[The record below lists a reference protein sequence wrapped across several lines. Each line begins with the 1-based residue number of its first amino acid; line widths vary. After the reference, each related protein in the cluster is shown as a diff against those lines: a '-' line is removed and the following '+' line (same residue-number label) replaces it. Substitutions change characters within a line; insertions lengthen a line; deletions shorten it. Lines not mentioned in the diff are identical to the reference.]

1 AAPGHPAH
9 DPDGPAGGD
18 PRAHSG
24 LAVRRDGVGSGA
36 PDAARR
42 ARPDGIQH
50 DAGRDPGRQESPR
63 RAAQRGAA
71 GAGAPHHAAGH
82 GRRNRGGAARRAQPP
97 DAHQGSNLVNGD
109 ITRVEKPWG
118 YELHWAKTE
127 RYVGKLIHV
136 NAGHALSLQ
145 YHNLKDETIYLH
157 SGKLLFEIEEGG
169 ELKKREMLPGERVH
183 VTPKTV
189 HRMTAIEDSDIF
201 EVSTPE
207 LHDVVRLEDRY
218 GREDQKKD

>member
-1 AAPGHPAH
+1 M
-9 DPDGPAGGD
+9 
-18 PRAHSG
+18 S
-24 LAVRRDGVGSGA
+24 
-36 PDAARR
+36 
-42 ARPDGIQH
+42 
-50 DAGRDPGRQESPR
+50 
-63 RAAQRGAA
+63 
-71 GAGAPHHAAGH
+71 
-82 GRRNRGGAARRAQPP
+82 
-97 DAHQGSNLVNGD
+97 GD

-157 SGKLLFEIEEGG
+157 SGRLLFEIDEGKG
-169 ELKKREMLPGERVH
+169 NGLERREMKPGERVH
-183 VTPKTV
+183 ITPRTI

-218 GREDQKKD
+218 GREDTK